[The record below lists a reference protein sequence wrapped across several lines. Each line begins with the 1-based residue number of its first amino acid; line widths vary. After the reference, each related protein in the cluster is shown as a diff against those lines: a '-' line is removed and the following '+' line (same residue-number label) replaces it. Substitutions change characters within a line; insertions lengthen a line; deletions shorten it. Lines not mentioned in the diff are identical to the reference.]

1 MVFCNIVSLRFI
13 DINIGICY
21 NYFEVKNM
29 GYDGINYLPKNTSK
43 TKLIEFIKM
52 LGFRGQGNDYYFF
65 KDEDY
70 KYLFGVILKIE
81 KAEDSLLVH
90 TRNPIYCSDY
100 DLKYQNYVMKQL
112 KQYFGGYFYSDYGKN
127 RYFPENIEKTTP
139 AERGC
144 YAAYFRLSNLFS
156 HIRFLVNNYNEDENV
171 AKMMEYL
178 GSPSGTALLSNI
190 STTYISSIIE
200 NYFRQLYVVLLKY
213 SDKKERLIAS
223 VRVNNFDLFEV
234 SESKLSIEEAV
245 ALAKSFQNINK
256 INAYFMEIDK
266 RIDIHGML
274 SKPYHRRKETLYE
287 TLDRILEH
295 RHSLVHRMNIDIGYK
310 KEDVL
315 KDINSVEVALTK
327 VYQHICCVFEWEC
340 RV

>member
-1 MVFCNIVSLRFI
+1 
-13 DINIGICY
+13 
-21 NYFEVKNM
+21 M
-29 GYDGINYLPKNTSK
+29 GYDGTNYLPENTSK
-43 TKLIEFIKM
+43 SKLIEFIKI
-52 LGFRGQGNDYYFF
+52 LGFRGKGNSYYFF

-70 KYLFGVILKIE
+70 KYLYGVILRIKNTP
-81 KAEDSLLVH
+81 DGLLVH

-127 RYFPENIEKTTP
+127 RYFPVDVDKTTP

-144 YAAYFRLSNLFS
+144 YAAHFRLSNLFND
-156 HIRFLVNNYNEDENV
+156 IRFLVNNYNEDEKV
-171 AKMMEYL
+171 AKMFEDF
-178 GSPSGTALLSNI
+178 GTPSGNALLSNI

-200 NYFRQLYVVLLKY
+200 NYFRQLYVALLKY
-213 SDKKERLIAS
+213 SEKKERLISS

-256 INAYFMEIDK
+256 INTYFLEINK
-266 RIDIHGML
+266 KIDIRGIL

-287 TLDRILEH
+287 TLNRVLEH

-310 KEDVL
+310 KDDVL

-327 VYQHICCVFEWEC
+327 VYKHICSVFEWEC
-340 RV
+340 NE